1 MEVRK
6 EFGIV
11 PQMIGREE
19 LVVAK
24 PTSRQG
30 FRLGQHKPLEL
41 PYSSKK
47 SWFSFGK
54 VLFANA
60 LHDPPDLASSAP
72 PGHNSS
78 P

>member
-24 PTSRQG
+24 PTSSQG

-41 PYSSKK
+41 SILH
-47 SWFSFGK
+47 K
-54 VLFANA
+54 VGRISVLRVGS
-60 LHDPPDLASSAP
+60 D
-72 PGHNSS
+72 
-78 P
+78 